1 MCYTNCF
8 YENMWGDCKVDD
20 VCKAWLRYGVT
31 PHCCNPLEDLVYN
44 LRKEDNMKI
53 LNKNRKLKHSKMI
66 IDLETYEKICA
77 KHNLSLEQHMKN
89 IERMQ
94 YDSDFVPSMEDVSIM
109 MDVYSYITKII
120 RKRR

>member
-1 MCYTNCF
+1 MCYSGCF
-8 YENMWGDCKVDD
+8 YENFYGDCTARD
-20 VCKAWLRYGVT
+20 VYSSWIKHGKI
-31 PHCCNPLEDLVYN
+31 PHCCNPLEDLINN

-53 LNKNRKLKHSKMI
+53 LNKNHKLKHSKML
-66 IDLETYEKICA
+66 IDLDTYEKICA
-77 KHNLSLEQHMKN
+77 KYNLPLEQHLKN
-89 IERMQ
+89 IEKMQ